1 MRAGP
6 PWWRRTLPAACRRT
20 PAPCWA
26 VRFGRIA
33 LSPSHCPR
41 SVRQW
46 GEGAALSGNVEVRDI
61 GIPAD
66 LVQGLV
72 CRAQTVERDFARA
85 ALPPRRADGHKG
97 TFGKVLIVGGAVGY
111 TGAPYLTAAA
121 AVRTGCG
128 LVSLGVPETIW
139 PVEAAKCVSA
149 MPFPLPD
156 KHGRLSPKA
165 KEEILERAA
174 GCDAVALGPGL
185 GRGDGVTEL
194 VLDLLQKIQQPM
206 VLDADGINALGG
218 AYRCTGRPARPDHGA
233 DAPRR
238 GVHPHRRRPHRQQP
252 AGAARAF
259 GAAHGCVLG
268 AEGPPDPHR
277 RPGGERAG
285 EHHRKFRPGQ
295 GRQRR
300 RADGDCRRPAGPGAT
315 AVRAAAVGVWLHG
328 RAGDLAAERLTP
340 YGMTPEDVVS
350 STAGGHRGD
359 PIKDGGFCGA
369 QMGLRTNDDPVPAAD
384 GLRRHRRRGGG
395 CGGCPDALSE
405 HGGLRHGGGRSPT
418 QDGAGLGG
426 HAPVRPTCRRGETTV
441 EVLAPETIAGVKAVL
456 SDGEVELVYEDQCL
470 NAGNL
475 SSQEVSPMACLP
487 QLMSACGRWLLEE
500 SEEDWQ
506 ETSCLKSDGGPDR
519 RAEWAD
525 PSTPLAAWEDGTPLR
540 GRSPW
545 MGEIILTADFTSF
558 SFMIQ

>member
-1 MRAGP
+1 MCGAGNNCGDGIAAARLLFLKGLKVRAFLVGDYEKLTP
-6 PWWRRTLPAACRRT
+6 DALEETRRLSECGVELERFDPADESQRAWVLGCDVVIDALFGVGLSRPIGAGT
-20 PAPCWA
+20 PFAAA
-26 VRFGRIA
+26 VDWMNESRAAVVAADIA
-33 LSPSHCPR
+33 
-41 SVRQW
+41 
-46 GEGAALSGNVEVRDI
+46 SGVS
-61 GIPAD
+61 AD
-66 LVQGLV
+66 LVRGLV

-218 AYRCTGRPARPDHGA
+218 HIDVLDARRDRITVLTPHDGEFARIGGDLTGSNRL
-233 DAPRR
+233 
-238 GVHPHRRRPHRQQP
+238 
-252 AGAARAF
+252 GAARAF
-259 GAAHGCVLG
+259 GAAHGCVLVLKG
-268 AEGPPDPHR
+268 HR
-277 RPGGERAG
+277 TLTA
-285 EHHRKFRPGQ
+285 
-295 GRQRR
+295 
-300 RADGDCRRPAGPGAT
+300 APAGNVLVNTTGNSGLAKGGSGDVLTGIVAALLAQGAT

-350 STAGGHRGD
+350 S
-359 PIKDGGFCGA
+359 
-369 QMGLRTNDDPVPAAD
+369 LPAA
-384 GLRRHRRRGGG
+384 
-395 CGGCPDALSE
+395 
-405 HGGLRHGGGRSPT
+405 
-418 QDGAGLGG
+418 
-426 HAPVRPTCRRGETTV
+426 
-441 EVLAPETIAGVKAVL
+441 I
-456 SDGEVELVYEDQCL
+456 
-470 NAGNL
+470 
-475 SSQEVSPMACLP
+475 
-487 QLMSACGRWLLEE
+487 
-500 SEEDWQ
+500 
-506 ETSCLKSDGGPDR
+506 
-519 RAEWAD
+519 
-525 PSTPLAAWEDGTPLR
+525 
-540 GRSPW
+540 
-545 MGEIILTADFTSF
+545 GEIL
-558 SFMIQ
+558 